1 MKPQKGPTPKWVD
14 FHCHLDL
21 YPDHERLILE
31 CDQAEVATLAVT
43 TTPKAWRR
51 NRELAAS
58 SRHIRVALGLHPQ
71 LVAERESEL
80 PLLERLLEESR
91 YVGEVGLDAG
101 PQFYRSFEAQERV
114 FKRVLEACSEQGGK
128 ILTVHSVRSV
138 GKVLTHIESL
148 LPRDRGTVVLHW
160 FTGSASEARKAVELG
175 CYFSINSQM
184 LTSAKHRNL
193 VASLPPDRI
202 LTETDGP
209 FVQSEGRPARP
220 ATDIPKTVQTLALL
234 RDQSPEQAA
243 AQIISNLRDLVSR

>member
-1 MKPQKGPTPKWVD
+1 MKPQKNSIPKWVD

-21 YPDHERLILE
+21 YPDHERLIVE

-58 SRHIRVALGLHPQ
+58 ARHVRVALGLHPQ

-80 PLLERLLEESR
+80 PLLERLLEETR

-101 PQFYRSFEAQERV
+101 PQFYRSFEAQDRV

-138 GKVLTHIESL
+138 GKVLSHIERL
-148 LPRDRGTVVLHW
+148 LPVDRGTVVLHW
-160 FTGSASEARKAVELG
+160 FTGSPSEARRAVELG

-184 LTSAKHRNL
+184 LTSAKHRTL
-193 VASLPPDRI
+193 VASLPSDRL

-209 FVQSEGRPARP
+209 FVQSEGRPTRP
-220 ATDIPKTVQTLALL
+220 ATDIPRTVQALALL
-234 RDQSPEQAA
+234 REQSPEQAA
-243 AQIISNLRDLVSR
+243 AQIISNLRDLVRT

>member
-1 MKPQKGPTPKWVD
+1 MV
-14 FHCHLDL
+14 
-21 YPDHERLILE
+21 I
-31 CDQAEVATLAVT
+31 TLAVT

-58 SRHIRVALGLHPQ
+58 ARHVRVALGLHPQ

-80 PLLERLLEESR
+80 PLLERLLEETR

-138 GKVLTHIESL
+138 SKVLSHIERL
-148 LPRDRGTVVLHW
+148 LPIDRGTVVLHW
-160 FTGSASEARKAVELG
+160 FTGSVSEAKRAVELG

-184 LTSAKHRNL
+184 LTSVKHRRL
-193 VASLPPDRI
+193 VASLPADRL

-209 FVQSEGRPARP
+209 FVQNEGRPVRP
-220 ATDIPKTVQTLALL
+220 ATAIPTTVQALALL
-234 RDQSPEQAA
+234 REQSQVQAA
-243 AQIISNLRDLVSR
+243 AQIISNLRHLVHI

>member
-1 MKPQKGPTPKWVD
+1 MKLQNNSIPKWVD

-31 CDQAEVATLAVT
+31 CDHAQVATLAVT

-58 SRHIRVALGLHPQ
+58 AQHVRVALGLHPQ

-80 PLLERLLEESR
+80 PLLESLLEETR

-101 PQFYRSFEAQERV
+101 PQFYPSFQAQERV

-138 GKVLTHIESL
+138 SKVLSHIEQL
-148 LPRDRGTVVLHW
+148 LPIDRGRVVLHW
-160 FTGSASEARKAVELG
+160 FTGSGSEAKRAVELG

-184 LTSAKHRNL
+184 LASAKHRKL
-193 VASLPPDRI
+193 VASLPSDRL

-209 FVQSEGRPARP
+209 FVQRGGLPTRP
-220 ATDIPKTVQTLALL
+220 ATDIPKTVKALALL
-234 RDQSPEQAA
+234 REQSQEEAA
-243 AQIISNLRDLVSR
+243 AQIVNNLRELVRT

>member
-1 MKPQKGPTPKWVD
+1 MKPQKNSIPKWVD

-21 YPDHERLILE
+21 YPDHERLIVE

-58 SRHIRVALGLHPQ
+58 ARHVRVALGLHPQ

-80 PLLERLLEESR
+80 PLLERLLEETR

-114 FKRVLEACSEQGGK
+114 FTRVLEACSEQGGK

-138 GKVLTHIESL
+138 GKVLTHIEKL
-148 LPRDRGTVVLHW
+148 LPRDRGKVVLHW
-160 FTGSASEARKAVELG
+160 FTGTPSEARRAVELG

-184 LTSAKHRNL
+184 LASAKHRSL
-193 VASLPPDRI
+193 VALLPSNRI

-209 FVQSEGRPARP
+209 FVQSEGHPTRPAI
-220 ATDIPKTVQTLALL
+220 DIPKTVRRLAPIRGQSSEQTAT
-234 RDQSPEQAA
+234 
-243 AQIISNLRDLVSR
+243 QIINNLRDLVRI